1 VEGPSPIDRVDSAW
15 ERPAVRRERLTAG
28 SRNFGRVMAAAVS
41 SGENGFGQRSEL
53 EGKWVAALSSKPTDP
68 HILCGYATFLAK
80 AGEYDR
86 AQEVY
91 QRSLTSDKTHL
102 GTLCNYAVML
112 EARGREEEAC
122 ELYKK
127 AIDTDGGQVIALSN
141 YGHLLCRNG
150 ANFPTFRRLKCVPP
164 NFFPPP
170 SSGVDPSCEAGS
182 CTSFPCRE
190 RGMAYVGDRI
200 PGLCPSFRARNAAEA
215 ATLAG
220 PAASFRCCCPPHCF
234 SHLWARQ

>member
-1 VEGPSPIDRVDSAW
+1 VFD
-15 ERPAVRRERLTAG
+15 
-28 SRNFGRVMAAAVS
+28 GRVEEFRTQAIMAAAVS
-41 SGENGFGQRSEL
+41 SGENGFGQKKSEEL

-68 HILCGYATFLAK
+68 QILCGYATFLAK

-122 ELYKK
+122 ELYKQ
-127 AIDTDGGQVIALSN
+127 AIDADGGQVIALSN

-150 ANFPTFRRLKCVPP
+150 TNFPTFHLLKCVLLH
-164 NFFPPP
+164 FPLP
-170 SSGVDPSCEAGS
+170 
-182 CTSFPCRE
+182 
-190 RGMAYVGDRI
+190 
-200 PGLCPSFRARNAAEA
+200 
-215 ATLAG
+215 TLWG
-220 PAASFRCCCPPHCF
+220 
-234 SHLWARQ
+234 WALT

>member
-1 VEGPSPIDRVDSAW
+1 VFD
-15 ERPAVRRERLTAG
+15 
-28 SRNFGRVMAAAVS
+28 GRVEEFRTQAIMAAAVS
-41 SGENGFGQRSEL
+41 SGENGFGQKKSEEL

-68 HILCGYATFLAK
+68 QILCGYATFLAK

-122 ELYKK
+122 ELYKQ
-127 AIDTDGGQVIALSN
+127 AIDADGGQIIALSN

-150 ANFPTFRRLKCVPP
+150 TNFPTFHLPKCVPLH
-164 NFFPPP
+164 FPLP
-170 SSGVDPSCEAGS
+170 
-182 CTSFPCRE
+182 
-190 RGMAYVGDRI
+190 
-200 PGLCPSFRARNAAEA
+200 
-215 ATLAG
+215 TLWG
-220 PAASFRCCCPPHCF
+220 
-234 SHLWARQ
+234 